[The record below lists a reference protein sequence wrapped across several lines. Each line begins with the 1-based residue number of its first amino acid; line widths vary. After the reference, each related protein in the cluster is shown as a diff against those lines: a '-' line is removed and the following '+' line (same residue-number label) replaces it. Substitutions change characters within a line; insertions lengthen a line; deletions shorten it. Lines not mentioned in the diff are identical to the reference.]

1 MRCTH
6 CGSIIPPGVQRCP
19 ICGASPDSLQ
29 AQEDFRLHKQYPKMN
44 APAQTG
50 IDFTAMPD
58 EAVNRPDP
66 FAPDPYAQPGANMR
80 PPADAANRYATPAF
94 HTYRQQVFTG
104 PPQTRQAVYDGQSRD
119 SFNPGGAFSNT
130 LSDLPQIARG
140 AFTSPTATIQGMIR
154 REDRFTG
161 VLLLALSAIFAFL
174 AGMILVKGALGAVF
188 AVAGGV
194 TGLQLADSAA
204 SLNQG
209 VAYLAG
215 KINVSIGGIAAVC
228 QLIAASVPVA
238 VTALYLCLVRKVRFS
253 FPLLN
258 GLTAVAVLP
267 GLAALVLASVLSL
280 ISPYLSAFTLLCGQA
295 AGYVMLCSVATQLIA
310 VKPQRAVLT
319 QTALVCV
326 SELLKIVLI
335 ALIGGALLSGVLHTL
350 SGLTNSMGG
359 LL

>member
-29 AQEDFRLHKQYPKMN
+29 AQEDFRLHRQYPKMN
-44 APAQTG
+44 PPAQTG
-50 IDFTAMPD
+50 IDFTAMP
-58 EAVNRPDP
+58 EENAGM
-66 FAPDPYAQPGANMR
+66 PDPYAQPGANAR
-80 PPADAANRYATPAF
+80 PASENANRYATPAF
-94 HTYRQQVFTG
+94 HTYRQQILTG
-104 PPQTRQAVYDGQSRD
+104 PQQGRQAAYEGQSRD
-119 SFNPGGAFSNT
+119 SYNPGGAFSNT

-140 AFTSPTATIQGMIR
+140 AFTNPTATLQGMIR

-161 VLLLALSAIFAFL
+161 MLLLMLSVIFAFL
-174 AGMILVKGALGAVF
+174 AGMILVKGALGSVF

-215 KINVSIGGIAAVC
+215 KINVSVGGIAAVC
-228 QLIAASVPVA
+228 QLIAAAVPVA
-238 VTALYLCLVRKVRFS
+238 VTALYLCLGRKVRFS

-267 GLAALVLASVLSL
+267 NLAALVLASVLSL
-280 ISPYLSAFTLLCGQA
+280 LTPYLSAFVLLCGQVT
-295 AGYVMLCSVATQLIA
+295 GYVMLCAVATQLIA

-319 QTALVCV
+319 QTVLVCV
-326 SELLKIVLI
+326 SELLKILLI
-335 ALIGGALLSGVLHTL
+335 ALIGGALLGGVLRTL